1 MGGLVLLAIP
11 SSPEVDHRGS
21 HKWNVPSLH
30 VMASSRGRR
39 SVLPRSMGVVPHGR
53 TATSRGSRLPG
64 RRDGARASPHHHR
77 PRRVVQVNWVQG
89 APSSPAATPSPSL
102 PGAPLLLASPPS
114 PSLPA
119 PAGGSSPPPLP
130 SSWRVLYHAACS
142 RSRMDAQPRGS
153 VLAGASSSAPASAEA
168 LDIHE
173 RRRAAANLA
182 ALLPDCA
189 VAQLLGSSV
198 PLVLARSSQSVADSV
213 ITVLA
218 SWSSPTLRGVLY
230 SLQGIMEYCGSRD
243 IPMGDH
249 EIDGS
254 VTQDFLQKLL
264 TRVMFLG
271 TLMRRARGIGF
282 VFFPKVENPN
292 P

>member
-1 MGGLVLLAIP
+1 
-11 SSPEVDHRGS
+11 
-21 HKWNVPSLH
+21 
-30 VMASSRGRR
+30 
-39 SVLPRSMGVVPHGR
+39 MGVVHHGR

-64 RRDGARASPHHHR
+64 RRDGARASPHYHR
-77 PRRVVQVNWVQG
+77 PRRVVQVTWVQG

-119 PAGGSSPPPLP
+119 PGGGSSPPPLP

-254 VTQDFLQKLL
+254 VTQDFLRHIDDTARRRASSRREKQQQAG
-264 TRVMFLG
+264 RVPNKRTGATCATKALEGLMFLQRHAG
-271 TLMRRARGIGF
+271 MQFHAQAANWELK
-282 VFFPKVENPN
+282 PP